1 MKRTVKKQFWLSRDE
16 AQELQKKA
24 KRTCLSEAALFRLL
38 VRGFEPKEKPDDRF
52 YDVMR
57 QLSAIGNNL
66 HQLTVKANALGFL
79 DMQKRSAGTAFRRMW
94 SGSSSVPKRATS
106 NGSKQALAGHGSPCD
121 RARLRR

>member
-38 VRGFEPKEKPDDRF
+38 VRDFEPDDRF

-79 DMQKRSAGTAFRRMW
+79 DMQKLNAEAERWHSF
-94 SGSSSVPKRATS
+94 
-106 NGSKQALAGHGSPCD
+106 QAD
-121 RARLRR
+121 VERQFLRPEKSDLKWQ

>member
-38 VRGFEPKEKPDDRF
+38 VRGFEPKEKPDDRL
-52 YDVMR
+52 MR

-79 DMQKRSAGTAFRRMW
+79 DMQKLNAEAERWHSF
-94 SGSSSVPKRATS
+94 
-106 NGSKQALAGHGSPCD
+106 QAD
-121 RARLRR
+121 VERQFLRPEKSDLKWQ

>member
-38 VRGFEPKEKPDDRF
+38 VRDFEPKEKPDDRF

-57 QLSAIGNNL
+57 QLSAIGNNVNQIAKIANTYEL
-66 HQLTVKANALGFL
+66 VRQEDVEYIINMQTKIWRMVK
-79 DMQKRSAGTAFRRMW
+79 
-94 SGSSSVPKRATS
+94 
-106 NGSKQALAGHGSPCD
+106 
-121 RARLRR
+121 RL

>member
-38 VRGFEPKEKPDDRF
+38 VRDFEPKEKPDDRF

-57 QLSAIGNNL
+57 QLSTIGNNL
-66 HQLTVKANALGFL
+66 HQITVKANALGFL
-79 DMQKRSAGTAFRRMW
+79 DMQQLNAEAELWHSF
-94 SGSSSVPKRATS
+94 
-106 NGSKQALAGHGSPCD
+106 QAD
-121 RARLRR
+121 VERQFLRPEKSDLKWQ

>member
-38 VRGFEPKEKPDDRF
+38 ARGFEPKEKPDDRF

-79 DMQKRSAGTAFRRMW
+79 DMQKLNAEAERWHSF
-94 SGSSSVPKRATS
+94 
-106 NGSKQALAGHGSPCD
+106 QAD
-121 RARLRR
+121 VERQFLRPEKSDLKWQ

>member
-38 VRGFEPKEKPDDRF
+38 VRDFEPKEKPDDRF

-57 QLSAIGNNL
+57 QRSAIGNNQ
-66 HQLTVKANALGFL
+66 HQITVKANALGFL
-79 DMQKRSAGTAFRRMW
+79 DMQKLNAEAERWHSF
-94 SGSSSVPKRATS
+94 
-106 NGSKQALAGHGSPCD
+106 QAD
-121 RARLRR
+121 VERQFLRPEKSDLKWQ